1 MATQRLSMRQT
12 REILRQRLLLH
23 RSYREIGR
31 SLGVSVG
38 AAANAVARAQAQGL
52 EWPAVQVLTDAALEA
67 YLYRRADLPPRR
79 PADPRLRVSAHRT
92 AQSRRHARAV
102 APGIPGATPHQR
114 LPLHSVLRLLSALVG
129 SPPPHHA
136 PDAPRWRE
144 TVRGLLGQEAELHRS
159 SHRGADLC
167 RTLRRRASV
176 RRTSRTRRR
185 RGRSKGLTGL
195 RAISAHSRFSAAR
208 RPRWCVTV

>member
-67 YLYRRADLPPRR
+67 YLYRRAELPRGDRPIPDCEYLHTELHKVGVSEKSGLHGEKRNSCTLNRR
-79 PADPRLRVSAHRT
+79 ALYSGGSRLRTST
-92 AQSRRHARAV
+92 A
-102 APGIPGATPHQR
+102 P
-114 LPLHSVLRLLSALVG
+114 
-129 SPPPHHA
+129 
-136 PDAPRWRE
+136 
-144 TVRGLLGQEAELHRS
+144 
-159 SHRGADLC
+159 
-167 RTLRRRASV
+167 
-176 RRTSRTRRR
+176 TS
-185 RGRSKGLTGL
+185 
-195 RAISAHSRFSAAR
+195 
-208 RPRWCVTV
+208 